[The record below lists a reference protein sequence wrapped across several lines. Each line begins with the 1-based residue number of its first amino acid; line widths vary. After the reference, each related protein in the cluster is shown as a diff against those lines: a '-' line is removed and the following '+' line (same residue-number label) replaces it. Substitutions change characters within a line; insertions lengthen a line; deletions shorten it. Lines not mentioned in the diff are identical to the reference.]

1 MDFSTKKF
9 QSTVIVQSISEQVC
23 VELIIIKAANQINA
37 KPTNEE
43 LFYLLGGPLEA
54 GDDRVLDFVEI
65 LNTLCAIHQDVGAI
79 CVRAKAPDLPCLS
92 DVILVLVGQVAST
105 NLEVVSWVDFT
116 LKMMKKVDSLSTI
129 DATLIA
135 AFSMIVMK

>member
-1 MDFSTKKF
+1 MES
-9 QSTVIVQSISEQVC
+9 S
-23 VELIIIKAANQINA
+23 NN
-37 KPTNEE
+37 
-43 LFYLLGGPLEA
+43 
-54 GDDRVLDFVEI
+54 RVLDFVEI

-79 CVRAKAPDLPCLS
+79 CVRAKAPDLPC
-92 DVILVLVGQVAST
+92 QVAST

>member
-54 GDDRVLDFVEI
+54 GDDRVLDFVEV
-65 LNTLCAIHQDVGAI
+65 LDTLGAVHQNVGAGG
-79 CVRAKAPDLPCLS
+79 VGAEAPDLPGLS
-92 DVILVLVGQVAST
+92 DVILVLVSQVAGT
-105 NLEVVSWVDFT
+105 DLEVVPGVDLAL
-116 LKMMKKVDSLSTI
+116 LKNTKKFSRPVSTGAGI
-129 DATLIA
+129 EHLL
-135 AFSMIVMK
+135 